1 MNRKTTRARGL
12 AALLAT
18 AVLLAQGCSGLLTSE
33 QAARQYYLLAPLREP
48 VTPTTEAPPAHLAL
62 QVSAIPGLDTDQLL
76 ALGTDARLQQYSN
89 ARWPDHLPEV
99 LTSTLQRSLESS
111 GRFTSVDAAD
121 RTDNDGWLLGL
132 EVREFF
138 GIRDAAGN
146 TGSVRVALA
155 GAISCGGQRHPL
167 KLSSSQI
174 VSEQRLA
181 TVVAAHQAGLDAVT
195 KQLIE
200 RIAQTCMAGAKR

>member
-1 MNRKTTRARGL
+1 MNRKTPQARVL

-18 AVLLAQGCSGLLTSE
+18 AVLLVQGCGGLLTSD
-33 QAARQYYLLAPLREP
+33 QAAKQYYLLAPLQEP
-48 VTPTTEAPPAHLAL
+48 MATTTEAPSAHLAL

-76 ALGTDARLQQYSN
+76 ALGIDARLQQYSN

-111 GRFTSVDAAD
+111 GGFRSVDAAD
-121 RTDNDGWLLGL
+121 RADDDGWLLGL

-146 TGSVRVALA
+146 TASVRVALA
-155 GAISCGGQRHPL
+155 GAINCGGQRHPL
-167 KLSSSQI
+167 KLSSSKA
-174 VSEQRLA
+174 VNEQRLA
-181 TVVAAHQAGLDAVT
+181 AVVAAHQAGLDAVT

-200 RIAQTCMAGAKR
+200 RIAQTCMAGATR